1 MHTEFSKHVIWTYF
15 WQCTKIIVNKEWA
28 RRLVHSLGAKIHIW
42 GVYQLQFEGPARISA
57 IKKLITTICSCTRGE
72 HSSMLTVK
80 EIQDISGMRFD
91 EIILFYYV
99 PGIYLSMVP

>member
-1 MHTEFSKHVIWTYF
+1 
-15 WQCTKIIVNKEWA
+15 
-28 RRLVHSLGAKIHIW
+28 
-42 GVYQLQFEGPARISA
+42 
-57 IKKLITTICSCTRGE
+57 
-72 HSSMLTVK
+72 MLTVK